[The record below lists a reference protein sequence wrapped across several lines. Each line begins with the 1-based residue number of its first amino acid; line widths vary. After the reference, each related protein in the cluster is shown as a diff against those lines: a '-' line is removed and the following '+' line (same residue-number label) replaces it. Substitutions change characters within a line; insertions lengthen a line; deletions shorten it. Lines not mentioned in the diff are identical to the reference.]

1 MTLKTNPKSNHDHSS
16 THGARVLDCGG
27 YDAAFSQSTPC
38 LRTWT
43 VALKTDQTQSTQKS
57 RLQAKIKPKSNRF
70 KPKKWQRHRHHVGS
84 YPPFPPHA
92 SRHTPSAYHCRL
104 LPAIASLPATE
115 NSGFFPLQKPS
126 NHWANPQKTPKKTI
140 KKSCKY
146 VRPTI
151 HVSINPLIHPML
163 DAPRLSTLN
172 SPNSQPFTLP
182 PD

>member
-1 MTLKTNPKSNHDHSS
+1 MTIPQPMALASWTAAAMTPLFPKALHVCAHGRWRSRRIKPSQPKNP
-16 THGARVLDCGG
+16 G
-27 YDAAFSQSTPC
+27 Y
-38 LRTWT
+38 R
-43 VALKTDQTQSTQKS
+43 
-57 RLQAKIKPKSNRF
+57 PKSNRF

-126 NHWANPQKTPKKTI
+126 NHWANPQKTPKKNI